1 VIVDFHTHL
10 LKWDDY
16 VPDMRDFIAR
26 INPAYLE
33 VYGDRHPT
41 AAEFAAAFR
50 ADGVDRVVVLA
61 EHAPASTGNL
71 RSEYVAEFC
80 AGDPALIPAC
90 CINPNVDWQ
99 PRQAFQRYVDELGM
113 RLLKLMPSYG
123 YFRLGDPRM
132 WRIYEIA
139 EARGVP
145 ILIHVG
151 SSVFPGTRQRFCDP
165 DDLQDVAREFPDLPF
180 VLAHA
185 GRGYWYEQCQ
195 FLAEHEPNVYLD
207 LTGLPPARLLDLLPR
222 LERLATKTVFGSDWP
237 AVPKPVSDNLAAVRA
252 LPLSD
257 AARAAILG
265 GTAAHLLRLDRS
277 HG

>member
-16 VPDMRDFIAR
+16 VPDMRDFLGR
-26 INPAYLE
+26 VNPDYLE
-33 VYGDRHPT
+33 RFGDRHPT
-41 AAEFAAAFR
+41 AREFADVFR
-50 ADGVDRVVVLA
+50 SAGVDRVVVLA
-61 EHAPASTGNL
+61 EHAPATTGNL

-80 AGDPALIPAC
+80 VGDPALIPAC
-90 CINPNVDWQ
+90 CINPNVDWR
-99 PRQAFQRYVDELGM
+99 PREAFIRYVDELGM

-123 YFRLGDPRM
+123 FFHLGDSRM
-132 WRIYEIA
+132 WRIYEAA
-139 EARGVP
+139 EARGIP

-165 DDLQDVAREFPDLPF
+165 DELQDVAREFPALPF

-207 LTGLPPARLLDLLPR
+207 LTGLPPARLLELLPR
-222 LERLATKTVFGSDWP
+222 LERLAAKTVFGTDWP
-237 AVPKPVSDNLAAVRA
+237 AVPKPPAENLAAVRG
-252 LPLSD
+252 LGLSEP
-257 AARAAILG
+257 ATAAILG
-265 GTAAHLLRLDRS
+265 GTAARLLRLEDS
-277 HG
+277 DG